1 MDVSKKLID
10 VRERRLALLMQR
22 EAFVEQRRSL
32 KLTLRAIDRE
42 VFACDGALGVLH
54 ELQAEPKESA

>member
-22 EAFVEQRRSL
+22 DALTQQGQSITLALQQVE
-32 KLTLRAIDRE
+32 RE